1 LILDEPTSALDVTT
15 ERLVMAGI
23 ERLMAG
29 RTTFIIA
36 HRLSTVRQCD
46 RIIVLREGV
55 IAEEGK
61 LSELLRRNGVFA
73 EYYHTQF
80 ALHEG
85 SQAEIRVGA

>member
-1 LILDEPTSALDVTT
+1 
-15 ERLVMAGI
+15 
-23 ERLMAG
+23 
-29 RTTFIIA
+29 
-36 HRLSTVRQCD
+36 VRQCD

-80 ALHEG
+80 ALQEG

>member
-1 LILDEPTSALDVTT
+1 
-15 ERLVMAGI
+15 
-23 ERLMAG
+23 MAG

-55 IAEEGK
+55 IAEEGT
-61 LSELLRRNGVFA
+61 LSELLRCNGVFA

-80 ALHEG
+80 ALQEG
-85 SQAEIRVGA
+85 SQAEIPVSA